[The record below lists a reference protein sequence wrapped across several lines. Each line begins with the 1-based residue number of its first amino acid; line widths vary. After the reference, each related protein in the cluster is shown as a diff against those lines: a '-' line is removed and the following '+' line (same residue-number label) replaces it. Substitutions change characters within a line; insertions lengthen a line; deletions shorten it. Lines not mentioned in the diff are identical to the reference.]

1 MSKLATITLVFL
13 LFTLTQCN
21 YQTQLSNYGTITED
35 TSDPIF
41 ENDFEEGNF
50 SAWTKTHVYQ
60 GQSFTCVTATNESTS
75 PHHGIYQ
82 AKAVINGS
90 LLSASAYAYKD
101 LLANYTTINLRFY
114 VYLSTYYAPTQPH
127 ETYLGTI
134 ASDTGILCQIGL
146 TETTGELVFIL
157 HHAGGVLIL
166 FSTITLSPNTWHCI
180 EIQRIQHPEN
190 GEYHVWLNDIEITE
204 FSRTN
209 LNTSRYTANRIYIGN
224 YHGCAYHSPNQVI
237 FYMDCVA
244 VSNTYVGRE

>member
-13 LFTLTQCN
+13 LFILTQCN

-50 SAWTKTHVYQ
+50 SAWTK
-60 GQSFTCVTATNESTS
+60 S
-75 PHHGIYQ
+75 
-82 AKAVINGS
+82 
-90 LLSASAYAYKD
+90 
-101 LLANYTTINLRFY
+101 FY

-157 HHAGGVLIL
+157 YHAGGVLIL